1 MGAVRTYIKILL
13 WVGLCLF
20 AANLVF
26 PPPLKKAYNTS
37 VLLTDKNGQWLSAY
51 ASEQGR
57 WRLKAD
63 LGEIDPRF
71 IEQLLAIEDKRFM
84 RHSGVDPI
92 AVVRA
97 VRSWKQAG
105 RAVSG
110 ASTLTMQL
118 VRKLEPRPRTLRSK
132 LIETVR
138 AVQIELRLPKREIL
152 ELYLTHTPYGGNI
165 EGVHAAARTYFDK
178 SASQLTN
185 AESALLIAL
194 PQAPEARR
202 PDRRPKSAKQ
212 SRDIIL
218 QKLYLRGL
226 LSRIQYAEAVETEIP
241 NLRHQFPAAAWLTG
255 KRLQQKPAKKN
266 TPKIKSSLDTS
277 IQSNVSH
284 LAKSYTDSLEYNV
297 SILVI
302 ENATMKVR
310 AHIGSAGRDRP
321 GGWIDMASRPRSP
334 GSTLKPFIYG
344 FAFDDGL
351 SAPGSFILD
360 IPTRFGNYQPE
371 NFNRRYHGQV
381 RIFEALSHSL
391 NVPAVMALDKVGTD
405 RFEAALNLSG
415 SQVLKPSSIS
425 GDTGLALA
433 LGGVGMRVE
442 DLAVLYAALA
452 NDGKAKPLM
461 WLEDGKPAT
470 KAYQLML
477 PASAQKI
484 TDILRQAPTPDG
496 RVPHWLTQNSHDIA
510 YKTGTSYG
518 FRDAWA
524 AGYTDK
530 WTVIVWTGRP
540 DGAPRVGKTGRL
552 AAAPLL
558 FDVFATLPDASNQYA
573 YKKME
578 TAPRGLQEFAGITSD
593 KPEIIFPP
601 DGADIAISTFG
612 SEGRG
617 LSFAARSIQNSH
629 LNWFVDGEKIKPLQ
643 SSGKAIWRPDTKGFY
658 VVSVVDKTGAS
669 ASSRIRVM
677 AFE

>member
-1 MGAVRTYIKILL
+1 MSTVKTYIKILIFIG
-13 WVGLCLF
+13 VCLF
-20 AANLVF
+20 AANIAF
-26 PPPLKKAYNTS
+26 PPPLKNAYETS
-37 VLLTDKNGQWLSAY
+37 VLLTDKNGQWLSAF
-51 ASEQGR
+51 ASEEGR
-57 WRLKAD
+57 WRIKAD
-63 LGEIDPRF
+63 LNEIDPRF
-71 IEQLLAIEDKRFM
+71 INQLLAVEDKRFY
-84 RHSGVDPI
+84 RHSGIDPI

-97 VRSWKQAG
+97 ARSWKRSG
-105 RAVSG
+105 HAVSG

-132 LIETVR
+132 MIETVR
-138 AVQIELRLPKREIL
+138 AVQIELRLSKREIL

-165 EGVHAAARTYFDK
+165 EGVQAAARTYFDK
-178 SASQLTN
+178 SAAQLTD
-185 AESALLIAL
+185 AEIALLIAL

-202 PDRRPKSAKQ
+202 PDRKPKVAKL
-212 SRDIIL
+212 SRDRIL
-218 QKLYLRGL
+218 KKLYDNGL
-226 LSRIQYAEAVETEIP
+226 ISQVQYEEAIESQ
-241 NLRHQFPAAAWLTG
+241 LMSKRHQFPHLAWLTG
-255 KRLQQKPAKKN
+255 NKLKHQTLKTNTKINSSIDSALQQ
-266 TPKIKSSLDTS
+266 
-277 IQSNVSH
+277 NVSH
-284 LAKSYTDSLEYNV
+284 LAKNFTQSMDFNV
-297 SILVI
+297 AVLVI
-302 ENATMKVR
+302 ENETMKVR

-321 GGWIDMASRPRSP
+321 GGWIDMVSRPRSP

-360 IPTRFGNYQPE
+360 IPTRFGSYQPE

-381 RIFEALSHSL
+381 RIYEALSHSL

-415 SQVLKPSSIS
+415 SHIKKPSSIS

-452 NDGKAKPLM
+452 NEGKARPLV
-461 WLEDGKPAT
+461 WLENKKPAT
-470 KAYQLML
+470 KYYQLMQE
-477 PASAQKI
+477 ASAQKI
-484 TDILRQAPTPDG
+484 TDILRQAPTPGG

-530 WTVIVWTGRP
+530 WTVIVWAGRP
-540 DGAPRVGKTGRL
+540 DGAPRVGKTGRQ

-558 FDVFATLPDASNQYA
+558 FDVFATLPDANTHYA
-573 YKKME
+573 YQKI
-578 TAPRGLQEFAGITSD
+578 TAAPRGLQEFGGAQPD

-601 DGADIAISTFG
+601 DGAEIAVSTFG
-612 SEGRG
+612 EKGRG
-617 LSFAARSIQNSH
+617 LSFAARSIQGTH
-629 LNWFVDGEKIKPLQ
+629 LNWFVDGEKIIPQ
-643 SSGKAIWRPDTKGFY
+643 QTSGKAIWRPATKGFY
-658 VVSVVDKTGAS
+658 LVSVVDKTGAS